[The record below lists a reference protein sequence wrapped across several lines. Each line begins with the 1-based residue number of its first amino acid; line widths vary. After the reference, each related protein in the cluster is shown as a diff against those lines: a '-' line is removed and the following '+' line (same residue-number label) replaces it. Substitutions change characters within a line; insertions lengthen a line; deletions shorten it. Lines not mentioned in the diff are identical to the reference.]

1 VAIGDGKGSVLQD
14 MSSYAPR
21 HVDQHVAVQTTPGRP
36 RVVVIGGGF
45 GGLAAVRALKHAD
58 VDVVLL
64 DRRNHHLF
72 QPLLYQVATA
82 GLSPGDIAAPIRWV
96 LRSQRNAQVLLADVR
111 AIDTERRCLE
121 LADGSLGYDYLIVAT
136 GATHA
141 YFGRDDWQGHAPG
154 LKSLEDAGLIRRR
167 LLMAFEQAERTDDL
181 EEQRRLLT
189 FVVVGAGPTGVELA
203 GAIAELSRFALARDF
218 RNIDPRSASVILVEA
233 GPHVLSSF
241 PATLQEKAV
250 TSLRALGVEVRTNVA
265 VTQIADGVVDMAD
278 GARYRVGAVLWA
290 AGVAASPLGAS
301 LGAPLDRAGRVVVQH
316 DLGVPGTTN
325 VFVVGDL
332 AHVEQADGSL
342 VPGVA
347 PAAMQ
352 EGKLAAEN
360 VLRRLG
366 NQPTRT
372 FQYKDYGNMATIG
385 RASAIADF
393 GWYRASGLVGWLLW
407 LFVHI
412 MQLTGFRNRVVVLT
426 EWAWAYVTH
435 QRGIRLITGVTDAA
449 HVSSPASP
457 SSR

>member
-1 VAIGDGKGSVLQD
+1 MHPDE
-14 MSSYAPR
+14 
-21 HVDQHVAVQTTPGRP
+21 HVAVQRTPGRR

-45 GGLAAVRALKHAD
+45 AGLAAVRGLKWAD

-96 LRSQRNAQVLLADVR
+96 LRSQRNVQVLLADVR
-111 AIDTERRCLE
+111 AIDTSAQAIHL
-121 LADGSLGYDYLIVAT
+121 DVGTIGYDYLVIAT

-141 YFGRDDWQGHAPG
+141 YFGNDAWQVHAPG

-167 LLMAFEQAERTDDL
+167 LLMAFEQAERSSDFMD
-181 EEQRRLLT
+181 QRRLLT

-203 GAIAELSRFALARDF
+203 GAIAELARFALARDF
-218 RNIDPRSASVILVEA
+218 RTIDTRSARVVLIEA
-233 GPHVLSSF
+233 GPHVLATF
-241 PATLQEKAV
+241 PEDLREKAV
-250 TSLRALGVEVRTNVA
+250 VSLRALGVHVRTDIA
-265 VTQIADGVVDMAD
+265 VTHIDEGHVELANGETYDAGL
-278 GARYRVGAVLWA
+278 VLWA

-301 LGAPLDRAGRVVVQH
+301 LGVPLDRNGRVIVSP

-325 VFVVGDL
+325 VFVAGDL
-332 AHVEQADGSL
+332 ARIENDGQL

-352 EGKLAAEN
+352 AGEHAAEN
-360 VLRRLG
+360 VVRRLG
-366 NQPTRT
+366 NQPTRA
-372 FQYKDYGNMATIG
+372 FEYRDPGNMATIG

-393 GWYRASGLVGWLLW
+393 GRFHASGLIGWLLW

-412 MQLTGFRNRVVVLT
+412 MQLTGFRNRLVVLT

-435 QRGIRLITGVTDAA
+435 QRGIRLITGTVTDSGTGPD
-449 HVSSPASP
+449 VPPASSG
-457 SSR
+457 SSASS

>member
-1 VAIGDGKGSVLQD
+1 MHQD
-14 MSSYAPR
+14 E
-21 HVDQHVAVQTTPGRP
+21 HVAVKWTPGRP

-45 GGLAAVRALKHAD
+45 GGLAAVRGLRWAD
-58 VDVVLL
+58 VDVVLV

-96 LRSQRNAQVLLADVR
+96 LRSQRNVQVLLASVE
-111 AIDTERRCLE
+111 AIDTVEQCLH
-121 LADGSLGYDYLIVAT
+121 LDVGKLGYDYLIVAT

-141 YFGRDDWQGHAPG
+141 YFGHDEWQSYAPG

-167 LLMAFEQAERTDDL
+167 LLLAFEQAERTSDPDL
-181 EEQRRLLT
+181 QQRLLT

-203 GAIAELSRFALARDF
+203 GAIAELARFALARDF
-218 RNIDPRSASVILVEA
+218 RRIDPRRARVVLIEA
-233 GPHVLSSF
+233 GPHVLSTF
-241 PATLQEKAV
+241 PEPLREKAV
-250 TSLRALGVEVRTNVA
+250 LSLRGLGVHVRTNA
-265 VTQIADGVVDMAD
+265 PVTHIEEG
-278 GARYRVGAVLWA
+278 RVELASGEILEAGLVLWA
-290 AGVAASPLGAS
+290 AGVAASPLGAT
-301 LGAPLDRAGRVVVQH
+301 LGVPLDRNGRVIVSP

-332 AHVEQADGSL
+332 ARIEQDGRV

-352 EGKLAAEN
+352 AGAHAAEN
-360 VLRRLG
+360 VLRRIG
-366 NQPTRT
+366 NQPTRP
-372 FQYKDYGNMATIG
+372 FRYKDPGNMATIG

-393 GWYRASGLVGWLLW
+393 GRFHASGLIGWLLW

-412 MQLTGFRNRVVVLT
+412 MQLTGFRNRLVVLT

-435 QRGIRLITGVTDAA
+435 QRGIRLITGVDPEGNPTQP
-449 HVSSPASP
+449 SSP
-457 SSR
+457 SSSPPSA